1 MGDGRKISISDRCGC
16 IILENFLNPIDIV
29 GIIGY
34 SKGKLKKARTG
45 TVKQYL
51 VYLHNAKNNG
61 CRMLSS
67 RAR

>member
-1 MGDGRKISISDRCGC
+1 MGDGRKISISDRCC
-16 IILENFLNPIDIV
+16 YAILEKFLNPIDIV

-34 SKGKLKKARTG
+34 SRSKLKKARTG

-51 VYLHNAKNNG
+51 VYLHNTKNNG